1 MAKQVEAWEADDGS
15 LYRTEDE
22 AERFNRELARQG
34 NSGTAGDTEEIDS
47 LRQEVTDLKADVERW
62 KHKVGDWKLEERTA
76 RTRAEAAEQRVKD
89 LEKALEFYLT
99 NGHSAIKE
107 ETK

>member
-1 MAKQVEAWEADDGS
+1 MSQ
-15 LYRTEDE
+15 
-22 AERFNRELARQG
+22 ELLHA
-34 NSGTAGDTEEIDS
+34 
-47 LRQEVTDLKADVERW
+47 LRQYRHNNSDGFVHAYELHATEKIVTDLKADVERW

-99 NGHSAIKE
+99 KGHSAIKE
-107 ETK
+107 RL